1 MGLIDAA
8 ETGDRWLALTE
19 LRAVLAAA
27 IASCES
33 KRDLP
38 GLSRQF
44 QSVLAELDDMAIPG
58 VVSPADRIA
67 QRRRGIR

>member
-19 LRAVLAAA
+19 LRAVLANA
-27 IASCES
+27 IDTCES

-44 QSVLAELDDMAIPG
+44 QSVLAELDDLGIPG

-67 QRRRGIR
+67 QRRQGIR